1 MKKNLY
7 TKRIVVVALLAF
19 LITGNL
25 FAGMNIVY
33 VYTPT
38 TLDTETGENPDLK
51 TVAILEEAG
60 YEITLFD
67 IIDITTASDEQM
79 ETLNTADLVY
89 IGRAVG
95 STNFQAPKKQ
105 VWNSIVAPIMTGN
118 MWALRNTRM
127 NWFNTGDCVG
137 GGDFGSED
145 AVEVEVLESDD
156 PVFSNIDLSAGWWI
170 GAYNTIEAEDGGN
183 GTVMLAEITT
193 GNYRPVFVRFE
204 EGVEFYNGAG
214 DEPAGPRTFM
224 GMDCDAGGATPFNY
238 SAYTEEAMKVLLN
251 EVAYLTGNLEEDHT
265 GISDQRNLIDAW
277 IYPNMVKNKI
287 TVEMQGLN
295 KVDIVSLDGRVISS
309 TLANTN
315 QKTIELTDIKS
326 GIYLVR
332 LTNSDNISVSKRI
345 IKE

>member
-1 MKKNLY
+1 MKTNFY
-7 TKRIVVVALLAF
+7 TKGIAVGLFLVLLV
-19 LITGNL
+19 TGNL
-25 FAGMNIVY
+25 FAGMNIVF

-38 TLDTETGENPDLK
+38 TVDSETGENPDLK

-95 STNFQAPKKQ
+95 STNFQDPKKQ
-105 VWNSIVAPIMTGN
+105 IWNSIEAPIMTGN

-127 NWFNTGDCVG
+127 NWFNSADCVG
-137 GGDFGSED
+137 GGEFGSED
-145 AVEVEVLESDD
+145 VVEVEVLEGDD
-156 PVFSNIDLSAGWWI
+156 PVFANIDLSSGWWI

-183 GTVMLAEITT
+183 GTVMLAEITS

-204 EGVEFYNGAG
+204 AGVEFYDGAV

-224 GMDCDAGGATPFNY
+224 GMDCDASGATPFNY
-238 SAYTEEAMKVLLN
+238 SAYTDEAMKVFLN
-251 EVAYLTGNLEEDHT
+251 EVAYLTGNLEDNT
-265 GISDQRNLIDAW
+265 GIFNNRNLFDASV
-277 IYPNMVKNKI
+277 YPTMVKNTI

-295 KVDIVSLDGRVISS
+295 KIEIVSLDGRILNS
-309 TLANTN
+309 TVVNSNKATVE
-315 QKTIELTDIKS
+315 TT
-326 GIYLVR
+326 GINAGLYLVK